1 MIKAKFQVSSVDI
14 RLLRDVPSQASTAFL
29 LIFSPF
35 QPEYKVADPI
45 CTFLFSVFVLCTTIT
60 ILRDVFRI
68 LMEGTPPA
76 DQI

>member
-1 MIKAKFQVSSVDI
+1 MF
-14 RLLRDVPSQASTAFL
+14 LFEPFL

-45 CTFLFSVFVLCTTIT
+45 CTFLFSLFVLGTTVT

-68 LMEGTPPA
+68 LMEGTPPGEDA
-76 DQI
+76 ELAKRFNCSLPTRMLTPV